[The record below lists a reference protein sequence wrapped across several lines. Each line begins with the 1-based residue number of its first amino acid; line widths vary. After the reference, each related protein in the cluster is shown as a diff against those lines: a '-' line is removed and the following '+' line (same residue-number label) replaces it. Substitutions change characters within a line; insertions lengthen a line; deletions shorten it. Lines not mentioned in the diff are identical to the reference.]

1 MTFWMPLLFESNSAS
16 FIIVPLKDLG
26 QQMGRDASNLGF
38 SSISVDQESLLEY
51 GSLLQAVALF
61 FHPLLQDIAKSK
73 YRVITISPKLI
84 INPKFLSMF
93 KSRLV
98 CKQITRIIVGG
109 PLCAVLGRWLRKIAT
124 LGQALVLRTRL

>member
-1 MTFWMPLLFESNSAS
+1 
-16 FIIVPLKDLG
+16 
-26 QQMGRDASNLGF
+26 MGRDASNLGF

-93 KSRLV
+93 KKPPRLQADYSNHCWRPTV
-98 CKQITRIIVGG
+98 CSFGEMVALSVRGKLQR
-109 PLCAVLGRWLRKIAT
+109 LGKRW
-124 LGQALVLRTRL
+124 G